1 MKTLAAVALSAFV
14 AFPSFAGGLAPVEVE
29 PAPIVVEESGSSVS
43 PLLILGL
50 LVLIGVL
57 VTRNNDDDPQP

>member
-1 MKTLAAVALSAFV
+1 MKKLAVLAVSTFV

-57 VTRNNDDDPQP
+57 VSRNNDDDPQP